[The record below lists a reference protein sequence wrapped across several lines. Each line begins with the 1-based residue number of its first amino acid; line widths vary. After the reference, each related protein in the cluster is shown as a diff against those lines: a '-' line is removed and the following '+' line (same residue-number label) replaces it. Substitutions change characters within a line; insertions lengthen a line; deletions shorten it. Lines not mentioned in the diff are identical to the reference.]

1 MDTNNT
7 KENYININ
15 NTDPILS
22 ITEEKD
28 DAIDGMEEYQAYSE
42 IIKENIE
49 YDALLQR
56 NPYEKDAIQGIFDLI
71 LETVISNKASMTI
84 SGQEY
89 PMNLVKSKFLKL
101 NSSHIEYVLG
111 CLGKNTTKVYNIKSY
126 LLASLFNAV
135 STMNSYYKAEV
146 NHDMP
151 QFAG

>member
-1 MDTNNT
+1 
-7 KENYININ
+7 
-15 NTDPILS
+15 
-22 ITEEKD
+22 
-28 DAIDGMEEYQAYSE
+28 MEEHQAYSE

-151 QFAG
+151 QFAW

>member
-1 MDTNNT
+1 
-7 KENYININ
+7 
-15 NTDPILS
+15 
-22 ITEEKD
+22 
-28 DAIDGMEEYQAYSE
+28 MEEYQAYSE

-89 PMNLVKSKFLKL
+89 PMNLVKSMFLKL

>member
-1 MDTNNT
+1 
-7 KENYININ
+7 
-15 NTDPILS
+15 
-22 ITEEKD
+22 
-28 DAIDGMEEYQAYSE
+28 MEEYQAYSE

-111 CLGKNTTKVYNIKSY
+111 CLGKNTTIVYNIKSY